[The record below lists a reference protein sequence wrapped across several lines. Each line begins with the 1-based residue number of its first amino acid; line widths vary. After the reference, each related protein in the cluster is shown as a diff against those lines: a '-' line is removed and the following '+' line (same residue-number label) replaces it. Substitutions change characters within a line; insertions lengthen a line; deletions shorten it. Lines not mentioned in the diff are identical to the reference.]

1 MACRITAEINK
12 TLSNEQRDSLKL
24 FNTTIGYIS
33 NVLLGLSVLCALF
46 TIITFTLF
54 PRIRTYP
61 IKLILFLCVTIVL
74 GYGIFPFNSQ
84 FTKWPEICNIVGAV
98 IHYFFLANFFWCG
111 NIAFNFY
118 EMIVRRNPETAAFEK
133 FYHFFGWGL
142 PCIAVVGV
150 SWAGHYGS
158 QFQGFGNCYI
168 KDSTSVFLGFFLPGI
183 ILVSINAVLFF
194 FVASEIHGTLRHAPN
209 DKESKH
215 KAKEFR
221 VLMSIFVTVG
231 LSWIFGFVTSIF
243 ASVFILCHI
252 FLVIFTISAPLQG
265 FFIFVAYC
273 LNKKVKTKWM
283 SIFATCFP
291 CCAIDDVNTGQTNT
305 KGTQS
310 TRGGAYSSSSST
322 ANSRSMN
329 SRQY

>member
-1 MACRITAEINK
+1 MDQSAIN
-12 TLSNEQRDSLKL
+12 L
-24 FNTTIGYIS
+24 FNITIGYIS
-33 NVLLGLSVLCALF
+33 NVLLALSVLCSLF

-61 IKLILFLCVTIVL
+61 IKLILFLCIAIVI
-74 GYGIFPFNSQ
+74 GYGLFPFNARFNQ
-84 FTKWPEICNIVGAV
+84 WPEVCEIIGAL
-98 IHYFFLANFFWCG
+98 IHYFFLSNFFWCG

-142 PCIAVVGV
+142 PCLAVVGV
-150 SWAGHYGS
+150 SIAGHYGTS
-158 QFQGFGNCYI
+158 YAGYGNCYI
-168 KDSTSVFLGFFLPGI
+168 RESISVFLGFFLPGI

-209 DKESKH
+209 DKETKH

-243 ASVFILCHI
+243 TTVFIVCQI
-252 FLVIFTISAPLQG
+252 FLVIFTVSAPLQG

-273 LNKKVKTKWM
+273 LNKKVKNRWM
-283 SIFATCFP
+283 NFFSTCFP
-291 CCAIDDVNTGQTNT
+291 CCAVDDGPGPNTT

-310 TRGGAYSSSSST
+310 TRGGAYSGSSST
-322 ANSRSMN
+322 TNSRSMG
-329 SRQY
+329 RQY

>member
-1 MACRITAEINK
+1 MCQIPLDINK
-12 TLSNEQRDSLKL
+12 TLTPAQYTG
-24 FNTTIGYIS
+24 FNIFDITIGYIS
-33 NVLLGLSVLCALF
+33 EVLLGLSVLCGLF
-46 TIITFTLF
+46 TIVTFTLF

-61 IKLILFLCVTIVL
+61 IKLILFLCVTIVI
-74 GYGIFPFNSQ
+74 GYGVFPFNSQ
-84 FTKWPEICNIVGAV
+84 FAKWPVVCQIIGAI
-98 IHYFFLANFFWCG
+98 IHYFFLSNFFWCG
-111 NIAFNFY
+111 CIAFNFY

-133 FYHFFGWGL
+133 FYHFFGWGI

-150 SWAGHYGS
+150 AASGNYGS
-158 QFQGFGNCYI
+158 QFVGIGSCYI
-168 KDSTSVFLGFFLPGI
+168 KDQTSVFLGFFLPGI
-183 ILVSINAVLFF
+183 ILVSINSVLFF

-231 LSWIFGFVTSIF
+231 LSWIFGFVTTIV
-243 ASVFILCHI
+243 ANVFILCQI
-252 FLVIFTISAPLQG
+252 FLVIFTVTAPLQG

-283 SIFATCFP
+283 GLFGICFP
-291 CCAIDDVNTGQTNT
+291 CCKPEDGPGTNT

-310 TRGGAYSSSSST
+310 TRGGGAYSGSAT
-322 ANSRSMN
+322 GSRSGVQ
-329 SRQY
+329 SRGNY

>member
-1 MACRITAEINK
+1 MACRLTPEVEKI
-12 TLSNEQRDSLKL
+12 LSNEQKEALKL
-24 FNTTIGYIS
+24 FNVSIGYIS
-33 NVLLGLSVLCALF
+33 NVLLGLSVLCSLF
-46 TIITFTLF
+46 TIITFSLF

-61 IKLILFLCVTIVL
+61 IKLILFLCITIVV
-74 GYGIFPFNSQ
+74 GYGLFPFNNR
-84 FTKWPEICNIVGAV
+84 FNVWPEVCNIVGAI
-98 IHYFFLANFFWCG
+98 IHYFFLSNFFWCG

-142 PCIAVVGV
+142 PCLAVVGV
-150 SWAGHYGS
+150 SIAGHYGS
-158 QFQGFGNCYI
+158 SVVGYGNCYI
-168 KDSTSVFLGFFLPGI
+168 KESISVFLGFFLPGI

-243 ASVFILCHI
+243 TNVFIVCHI

-273 LNKKVKTKWM
+273 LNKKVKNRWM
-283 SIFATCFP
+283 HFFGCHV
-291 CCAIDDVNTGQTNT
+291 DDGPNPNST

-310 TRGGAYSSSSST
+310 TRGGAYSSST
-322 ANSRSMN
+322 TNSRSMN

>member
-1 MACRITAEINK
+1 
-12 TLSNEQRDSLKL
+12 
-24 FNTTIGYIS
+24 
-33 NVLLGLSVLCALF
+33 
-46 TIITFTLF
+46 
-54 PRIRTYP
+54 
-61 IKLILFLCVTIVL
+61 LILFLCITIVI
-74 GYGIFPFNSQ
+74 GYGLFPFNNK
-84 FTKWPEICNIVGAV
+84 FNAWPEVCNIIGAV
-98 IHYFFLANFFWCG
+98 IHYFFLSNFFWCG

-150 SWAGHYGS
+150 SIAGHYGS
-158 QFQGFGNCYI
+158 NVVGYGNCYI
-168 KDSTSVFLGFFLPGI
+168 KESISVFLGFFLPGI

-243 ASVFILCHI
+243 TNVFVVCHI

-273 LNKKVKTKWM
+273 LNKKVKNKWLG
-283 SIFATCFP
+283 FFGCV
-291 CCAIDDVNTGQTNT
+291 IDDGPGGSS
-305 KGTQS
+305 KGPGTQS
-310 TRGGAYSSSSST
+310 TRGQGYSSST
-322 ANSRSMN
+322 TNSRSMN